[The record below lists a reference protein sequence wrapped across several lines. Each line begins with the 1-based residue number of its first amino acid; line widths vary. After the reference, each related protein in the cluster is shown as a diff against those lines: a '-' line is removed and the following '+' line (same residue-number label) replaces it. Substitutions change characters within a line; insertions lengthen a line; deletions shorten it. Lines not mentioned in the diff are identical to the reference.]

1 MVNKCFAAN
10 PSTDYITDEKEPSF
24 LFLVETDILEDTLE
38 LNRYILRIAKIGNQQ
53 SILLFVLNILKV
65 NLRD

>member
-1 MVNKCFAAN
+1 MVHKCVAAN
-10 PSTDYITDEKEPSF
+10 HGSDYITDKKEPPF

-53 SILLFVLNILKV
+53 SILLFVLNILKA
-65 NLRD
+65 NL